1 MSSFKKLSRLSKDIE
16 ILEEFGDYKS
26 ANILHK
32 KFIRAAQSL
41 TPNRDSGPYKQ
52 VFDKYFLSAKTNP
65 SPSLVNAIRAD
76 GFLLKEDQDQ
86 LINYIND
93 MIKTRTPVQQ
103 AQPTAPSTPAASAPT
118 TVNTITTPAP
128 APELAQPITMKPDV
142 QQPQTQIAEP
152 TQDTFSTM
160 LNAVK
165 YYLSINDFNNA
176 AIIRDQAANS
186 KMTPEQ
192 KNAWQQ
198 QYNTLVQNFSG
209 TANTSQ
215 YDVQQNAQ
223 SDIYNAFIQLGAKPN
238 QVIPQYIARY
248 EQQIRQKLQQM
259 KKLNPATEQLLRQ
272 ISLSAY
278 YIPKQ

>member
-1 MSSFKKLSRLSKDIE
+1 L
-16 ILEEFGDYKS
+16 LEAFGDIKS

-32 KFIRAAQSL
+32 KFIREAQSL
-41 TPNRDSGPYKQ
+41 DPKRDSGPYKQ
-52 VFDKYFLSAKTNP
+52 VFDRYFNAAKINP
-65 SPSLVNAIRAD
+65 SPKLISSIRSD

-86 LINYIND
+86 LVDYITEMINT
-93 MIKTRTPVQQ
+93 KPLVQQ
-103 AQPTAPSTPAASAPT
+103 AQPQAPATPAPT
-118 TVNTITTPAP
+118 AVNTITTQAP
-128 APELAQPITMKPDV
+128 AQNNSNPELAEPITMKSDV
-142 QQPQTQIAEP
+142 QQPQTSIADP
-152 TQDTFSTM
+152 TQNIFSKL
-160 LNAVK
+160 LNEVK
-165 YYLSINDFNNA
+165 YYLSNNDFNNA

-186 KMTPEQ
+186 NMTPEQ

-209 TANTSQ
+209 TNNNSQ
-215 YDVQQNAQ
+215 YNVQQNAQ

-259 KKLNPATEQLLRQ
+259 KKLYPATEQLLRQ